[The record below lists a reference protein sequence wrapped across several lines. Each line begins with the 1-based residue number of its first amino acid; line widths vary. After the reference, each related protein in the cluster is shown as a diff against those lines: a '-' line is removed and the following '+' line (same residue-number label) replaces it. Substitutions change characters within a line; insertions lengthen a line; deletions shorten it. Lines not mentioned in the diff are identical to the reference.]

1 VERRQPALGLL
12 GEDGPMSRLLAVMA
26 AIATL
31 LLAGC
36 DSSTPPQPTPSTPP
50 PTASAVPR
58 PAASG
63 CHQLTYAEAVAPTL
77 PDTTTDV
84 PCSGSHTAETFR
96 VGALHTTVGGHLVAA
111 DSARVQAQVAAACPG
126 ALSSYLGGD
135 EAKLRLSMLRAVWFT
150 PTVAQVDGGADWYR
164 CDVIALAGD
173 GTLAPVT
180 GSLKGV
186 LAGPHAGDWAMC
198 GTAQPG
204 TAGFS
209 RVPCRADHTWKA
221 LSIVDLPAGAYPG
234 EEKVKAAGQKP
245 CQQAGQNVA
254 SDALNYQWGYE
265 WPTADQWASGQ
276 TYGIC
281 WAPSKG

>member
-1 VERRQPALGLL
+1 
-12 GEDGPMSRLLAVMA
+12 MSRPLAAVLGTLA
-26 AIATL
+26 AL
-31 LLAGC
+31 VVAGC
-36 DSSTPPQPTPSTPP
+36 GSSTPTEPAPSTPP

-63 CHQLTYAEAVAPTL
+63 CHQLSYAEAVAPTL
-77 PDTTTDV
+77 PATTSDV
-84 PCSGSHTAETFR
+84 PCAQSHTAETFR
-96 VGALHTTVGGHLVAA
+96 VGALHTAVGGHLVAA

-126 ALSSYLGGD
+126 ALSSYVGGD
-135 EAKLRLSMLRAVWFT
+135 QATLRLSMLRAVWFT
-150 PTVAQVDGGADWYR
+150 PTVAQVDGGADWYQ

-186 LAGPHAGDWAMC
+186 LAGPHARAWAMC

-204 TAGFS
+204 TTGFT
-209 RVPCRADHTWKA
+209 RVPCGADHSWRA
-221 LSIVDLPAGAYPG
+221 LSVVDLPAGAHPG
-234 EEKVKAAGQKP
+234 EAQVKAAGQKP

-265 WPTADQWASGQ
+265 WPTAAQWASGQ

-281 WAPSKG
+281 WAPDKG